1 MDTRDA
7 LEKIKNLNAL
17 AGKGA
22 LNLRDA
28 QIGSLD
34 FTALYPS
41 IPQLDLI
48 EKLRKMIVFGFNL
61 ALAQHNTKNEA
72 KLNEVFMLC
81 EPFPSK
87 AEAIWHFGKS
97 TDQLPTGHKLVSQ
110 EVLVDYAT
118 YVIENAFIC
127 FGAAK
132 TVYQIVEG
140 FPTGT
145 NAAPEMA
152 NIYLLSYEFE
162 YWQRQLP
169 SWHSLKR
176 EHQLFLA
183 SYSRYIDD
191 IIAIIG
197 TDFNWKT
204 MVYKTD
210 DHDGI
215 FPELLKTRKGE
226 EIQAL
231 EVTGSF
237 GESCNYLDLEVMLSK
252 EGKITY
258 DLYDKKTEMFVNGE
272 KLSEMRTFPHIDTC
286 LPTTTKYGVLG
297 AQMFRFGERSS
308 FGINFMDNVC
318 NQIIKMI
325 RFGYN
330 AKKLLAIVKKF
341 NKWNLSL
348 GRSSRLK
355 WAIIKRIKIWL
366 IRNRRKATGR
376 SRV

>member
-1 MDTRDA
+1 M
-7 LEKIKNLNAL
+7 
-17 AGKGA
+17 
-22 LNLRDA
+22 
-28 QIGSLD
+28 
-34 FTALYPS
+34 
-41 IPQLDLI
+41 
-48 EKLRKMIVFGFNL
+48 
-61 ALAQHNTKNEA
+61 
-72 KLNEVFMLC
+72 
-81 EPFPSK
+81 
-87 AEAIWHFGKS
+87 
-97 TDQLPTGHKLVSQ
+97 
-110 EVLVDYAT
+110 LVDYST
-118 YVIENAFIC
+118 FVIENAFIC

-215 FPELLKTRKGE
+215 FPELLKTRKGK

-252 EGKITY
+252 KGKITY
-258 DLYDKKTEMFVNGE
+258 DLYDKKTES
-272 KLSEMRTFPHIDTC
+272 LSM
-286 LPTTTKYGVLG
+286 
-297 AQMFRFGERSS
+297 
-308 FGINFMDNVC
+308 
-318 NQIIKMI
+318 
-325 RFGYN
+325 
-330 AKKLLAIVKKF
+330 VKNCQK
-341 NKWNLSL
+341 
-348 GRSSRLK
+348 
-355 WAIIKRIKIWL
+355 
-366 IRNRRKATGR
+366 
-376 SRV
+376 

>member
-1 MDTRDA
+1 MHR
-7 LEKIKNLNAL
+7 L
-17 AGKGA
+17 GA
-22 LNLRDA
+22 LTSQLSN
-28 QIGSLD
+28 
-34 FTALYPS
+34 PS

-110 EVLVDYAT
+110 EMLVDYAT
-118 YVIENAFIC
+118 YVTENAFIC

-197 TDFNWKT
+197 IGFDWKT

-226 EIQAL
+226 RNP
-231 EVTGSF
+231 SP
-237 GESCNYLDLEVMLSK
+237 
-252 EGKITY
+252 
-258 DLYDKKTEMFVNGE
+258 
-272 KLSEMRTFPHIDTC
+272 R
-286 LPTTTKYGVLG
+286 
-297 AQMFRFGERSS
+297 
-308 FGINFMDNVC
+308 
-318 NQIIKMI
+318 
-325 RFGYN
+325 GY
-330 AKKLLAIVKKF
+330 
-341 NKWNLSL
+341 
-348 GRSSRLK
+348 R
-355 WAIIKRIKIWL
+355 
-366 IRNRRKATGR
+366 
-376 SRV
+376 